1 MYGTALSVGCF
12 SAGVLVVGYSM
23 GVTNLREFN
32 DKMKVWA
39 PEQMHRLGFRHRPEY
54 IKDREAMRGMTY
66 DEEWEY
72 VDKLLEKEEPV
83 FAGADSA
90 EIPPANSEGG
100 VVR

>member
-39 PEQMHRLGFRHRPEY
+39 PEQMYRLGFRHRPEY
-54 IKDREAMRGMTY
+54 VRDRRAIQGMTY

-72 VDKLLEKEEPV
+72 IDKLLEKDERGLSNAETPV
-83 FAGADSA
+83 AK
-90 EIPPANSEGG
+90 SEGG
-100 VVR
+100 PVG